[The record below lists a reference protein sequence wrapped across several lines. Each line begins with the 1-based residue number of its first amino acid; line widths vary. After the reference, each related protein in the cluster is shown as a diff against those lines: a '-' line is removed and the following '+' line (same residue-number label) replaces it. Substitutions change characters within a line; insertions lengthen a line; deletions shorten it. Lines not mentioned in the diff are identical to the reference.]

1 MAFGEI
7 DIPYWTESNH
17 ELKICKVSGLR
28 FWTRD
33 SGRDTC
39 GDTHED
45 PYTFIGNPIIKGF
58 NSTGK
63 ELKDEMREAFLSFF
77 DSKQEMKKENVR
89 LFVRFSQQSRRAW

>member
-7 DIPYWTESNH
+7 DIPYWADSGH

-33 SGRDTC
+33 GSRETC
-39 GDTHED
+39 GDTSED

-63 ELKDEMREAFLSFF
+63 KLKDEMREG
-77 DSKQEMKKENVR
+77 NI
-89 LFVRFSQQSRRAW
+89 